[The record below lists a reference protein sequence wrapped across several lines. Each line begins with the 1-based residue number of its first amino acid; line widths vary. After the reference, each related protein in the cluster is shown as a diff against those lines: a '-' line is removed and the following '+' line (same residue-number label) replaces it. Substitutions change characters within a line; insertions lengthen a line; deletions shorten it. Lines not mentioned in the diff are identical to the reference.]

1 MTQNA
6 YALFWRDYRFG
17 WRETEG
23 KDESM
28 EGIGGKSPPG
38 TPLLD
43 DCHCAIEINLLLP
56 CHMLFLFT
64 KI

>member
-17 WRETEG
+17 WREMEG

-38 TPLLD
+38 TPLIKGEGI
-43 DCHCAIEINLLLP
+43 HKGVAESNSRGNEKK
-56 CHMLFLFT
+56 T
-64 KI
+64 

>member
-17 WRETEG
+17 WREMEG

-38 TPLLD
+38 TPLN
-43 DCHCAIEINLLLP
+43 IR
-56 CHMLFLFT
+56 FLM
-64 KI
+64 IANASDSC